1 MHLLQ
6 VLLPLLIQASLAAL
20 VLAVGLDATVD
31 DVLYLF
37 RRPALLAKAFL
48 AISIIVPL
56 VAVLVIRTLP
66 ISLPSKV
73 GVILMALAP
82 VPPFLPSKGLK
93 AGGQKAYVYGL
104 YVAFALLAVVIVPA
118 TVEVLDRLYGASAD
132 VPMGKLTTTV
142 VVSVLL
148 PLAIGMLLHARWPAA
163 TSVAATWVGRLA
175 FLLVVIVVVPL
186 LFKAWPAMMA
196 MTGDGTVLAIALI
209 VVAGVAGGHLL
220 GGPELANRPVLASF
234 AATRHPGIAL
244 MIASS
249 SGADKRVTAI
259 VLLFVIVALVIVA
272 IYQQLLK
279 RLAHPKPDAVAPT
292 PPPVAH

>member
-6 VLLPLLIQASLAAL
+6 VLLPLLIQGSLAAV

-37 RRPALLAKAFL
+37 RRPALLAKAVL

-82 VPPFLPSKGLK
+82 VPPFLPGKGLK

-104 YVAFALLAVVIVPA
+104 YVAFALLGVIIVPA
-118 TVEVLDRLYGASAD
+118 TVAVLDRLYGASAD
-132 VPMGKLTTTV
+132 VPMGELTTTV

-148 PLAIGMLLHARWPAA
+148 PLALGMLLHARWPAA
-163 TSVAATWVGRLA
+163 TSAASVWVGRLA
-175 FLLVVIVVVPL
+175 ILLVAIVVLPL
-186 LFKAWPAMMA
+186 LVKAWPGMVA
-196 MTGDGTVLAIALI
+196 MTGDGTILAIALI
-209 VVAGVAGGHLL
+209 VVAGVAAGHLL
-220 GGPELANRPVLASF
+220 GGPELADRGVLATF

-244 MIASS
+244 MIATT

-272 IYQQLLK
+272 IYQQILK
-279 RLAHPKPDAVAPT
+279 RLAHPKPGAAAPI
-292 PPPVAH
+292 PPSVAH